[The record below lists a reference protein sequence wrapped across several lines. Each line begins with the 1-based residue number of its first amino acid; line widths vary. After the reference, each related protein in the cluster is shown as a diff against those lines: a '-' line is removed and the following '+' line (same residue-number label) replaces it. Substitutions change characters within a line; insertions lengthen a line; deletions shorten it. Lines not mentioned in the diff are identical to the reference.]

1 MAKKMKIV
9 TIPDPILRQASKPVG
24 NIDKK
29 IKQMVDSMLD
39 LIGNGPDETRT
50 GAGLSAI
57 QVGKPLRL
65 FIVYS
70 PEGNPIVFINPQITK
85 RSKTCVSG
93 VPHGKQRY
101 YEGCLSVPGFYAILK
116 RPKAIKIHYL
126 DLDGN
131 VHEEKYSDFMA
142 CVIQHEYDHL
152 DGILFIDR
160 AKEQNAQI
168 ISEQEIDRQTK

>member
-1 MAKKMKIV
+1 MAKKLKIV
-9 TIPDPILRQASKPVG
+9 TIPNPVLRQTSKPVSK
-24 NIDKK
+24 IDKK
-29 IKQMVDSMLD
+29 IRQLVDSMVD
-39 LIGNGPDETRT
+39 LIGNGPDGTRV

-57 QVGKPLRL
+57 QAGKPLRL
-65 FIVYS
+65 FVVYP
-70 PEGNPIVFINPQITK
+70 PEGDIIVFVNPQIVE
-85 RSKTCVSG
+85 RSKTCISG

-116 RPKAIKIHYL
+116 RPKTIKIRYL

-131 VHEEKYSDFMA
+131 NHEEKYSDFMA

-160 AKEQNAQI
+160 AKEQNAEI
-168 ISEQEIDRQTK
+168 ISEQEIDQQTK